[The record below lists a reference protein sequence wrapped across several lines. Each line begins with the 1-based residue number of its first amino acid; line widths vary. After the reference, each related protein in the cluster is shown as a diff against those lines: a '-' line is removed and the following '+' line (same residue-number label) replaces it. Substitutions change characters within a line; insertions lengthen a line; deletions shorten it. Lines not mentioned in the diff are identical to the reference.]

1 MSISHIA
8 KMTKQ
13 ASAATKKTMPKTKE
27 VPTPAPTPVDNAANP
42 VIPLMRCVTQLKK
55 RVNED
60 VEDKL
65 TKLKDTHG
73 DMVNALDEL
82 AKKDDKD
89 ACEKE
94 RATIVKKYGEQN
106 VNAYE
111 ELKKS
116 RTSRDAGVYLSV
128 LLEKIAH
135 SLLMHGLT
143 VTINSATEGTTVK
156 VGVDKYASS
165 TTLKDLDV
173 YPLLCH
179 LDNFSKLITV
189 SEKSHAT
196 KKKKKDDQA
205 EEEANTNDDGDANN
219 ESGSDSEKTKVL
231 SHKTTVH
238 HLFKKLLK
246 EHWSDKKV
254 QCSDDVKSTISSLLI
269 DFTNLLG
276 DAVKVLT
283 KDVSKSH
290 TVTHTHLKSTL
301 KLLFLSNNRSDEAF
315 LKEMDAL
322 YKARLE
328 QDKKGKG
335 KEKEKDTK
343 KK

>member
-1 MSISHIA
+1 
-8 KMTKQ
+8 MTKQ
-13 ASAATKKTMPKTKE
+13 ASTATKKSAPKAKE
-27 VPTPAPTPVDNAANP
+27 VATTSEQSSAS
-42 VIPLMRCVTQLKK
+42 VIPLMRCITQLKR

-60 VEDKL
+60 VEEEL
-65 TKLKDTHG
+65 TKLKNAHG
-73 DMVNALDEL
+73 NMVEALDKL
-82 AKKDDKD
+82 AKEEDKD
-89 ACEKE
+89 KKEKDH
-94 RATIVKKYGEQN
+94 AAIVKKYGEKN
-106 VNAYE
+106 VSAYE

-116 RTSRDAGVYLSV
+116 RTSRDAGLYLSI

-143 VTINSATEGTTVK
+143 VTINGASEGTVK

-179 LDNFSKLITV
+179 LDNFNKLVTV
-189 SEKSHAT
+189 SEKPHAT
-196 KKKKKDDQA
+196 KKKKKDEQA
-205 EEEANTNDDGDANN
+205 EEEVETDGDANN
-219 ESGSDSEKTKVL
+219 ETDSDSEKVKIL
-231 SHKTTVH
+231 SYKTTVH
-238 HLFKKLLK
+238 NLFKKLLR

-254 QCSDDVKSTISSLLI
+254 HCSDDVKSTISSLLI

-315 LKEMDAL
+315 LKEMDTL
-322 YKARLE
+322 YNARLE
-328 QDKKGKG
+328 HDK
-335 KEKEKDTK
+335 KEKEKEKENKEDKDDKAK
-343 KK
+343 KKK

>member
-1 MSISHIA
+1 MV

-13 ASAATKKTMPKTKE
+13 ASTATKKSAPKAKE
-27 VPTPAPTPVDNAANP
+27 VAAAPTAEQTSTA
-42 VIPLMRCVTQLKK
+42 VIPLMRCITQLKK

-60 VEDKL
+60 VEDEL
-65 TKLKDTHG
+65 TKLKDAHG
-73 DMVNALDEL
+73 SMVDALDKL
-82 AKKDDKD
+82 AKEEDKEKR
-89 ACEKE
+89 EKE
-94 RATIVKKYGEQN
+94 HAAIVKKYGERN

-116 RTSRDAGVYLSV
+116 RTSRDAGLYLSI

-143 VTINSATEGTTVK
+143 VTINGATEGTTIK

-179 LDNFSKLITV
+179 LDNFSKLVTV
-189 SEKSHAT
+189 SEKPHAA
-196 KKKKKDDQA
+196 KKKKKDEQA
-205 EEEANTNDDGDANN
+205 EEEAEADADANN
-219 ESGSDSEKTKVL
+219 ETDSDSEKAKVL
-231 SHKTTVH
+231 SYKTTVH
-238 HLFKKLLK
+238 NLFKKLLK

-254 QCSDDVKSTISSLLI
+254 QCSDEVKSTISALLI

-301 KLLFLSNNRSDEAF
+301 KLLFLSNNRPDEAF
-315 LKEMDAL
+315 LKEMDTL
-322 YKARLE
+322 YNARLE
-328 QDKKGKG
+328 HDKKEKDS
-335 KEKEKDTK
+335 KEKDTK
-343 KK
+343 AKKK